1 MSDDNE
7 PRIPNE
13 SLNAPSST
21 TVTPAGL
28 SIKASLGNESFVD
41 RVAITSDSLL
51 SDDARQIVHQFPGG
65 VRSEARL
72 TADRVKLST
81 QGRLETRQ
89 QPDGT
94 RLGELAVGELLAEH
108 LSGRWRAGDEGDD
121 KNKIDGYLEL
131 TNAAIPVQIT
141 MIPSDKDYWRQAAL
155 SSASTDVPYD
165 HAVTWVYN
173 ALAKKTAHAASDR
186 ILAIDARH
194 AGVVAL
200 EPLVTAYRAKF
211 GDPAVFGFKEVWL
224 VPPQSSLCTRLG

>member
-1 MSDDNE
+1 MTEDNE
-7 PRIPNE
+7 PRTPNGAVQ
-13 SLNAPSST
+13 SPRST
-21 TVTPAGL
+21 TVTPTGL
-28 SIKASLGNESFVD
+28 AIEARLGNESFEE
-41 RVAITSDSLL
+41 RVAITSDSQPSADL
-51 SDDARQIVHQFPGG
+51 REIVHQFPGG

-72 TADRVKLST
+72 TTDRVHLT
-81 QGRLETRQ
+81 AQGRLETRK

-108 LSGRWRAGDEGDD
+108 LAGRWRPGDEADD

-141 MIPSDKDYWRQAAL
+141 MIPSDKDYWGQAAL

-173 ALAKKTAHAASDR
+173 ALTKKTAHAASDR